1 MFDDE
6 IFSQIFFTPHAQNQH
21 PYILFIYILFKTIS
35 KTVLLGRVPRE
46 LHFFAMMTSLRSG
59 KKFASSPGPNP
70 PPSAMD
76 LGAQNEP
83 KQGKGE
89 KKRLNVY
96 ILYWSMTL
104 MVPLTGI

>member
-89 KKRLNVY
+89 KKRL
-96 ILYWSMTL
+96 LHQET
-104 MVPLTGI
+104 TAR